1 MTKEGKPYKPQDRKK
16 AAPQNRPYGFGDLAG
31 EAYIA
36 RRRSAEDVLEDESG

>member
-1 MTKEGKPYKPQDRKK
+1 MTKEGKPRKPQDLKK

-36 RRRSAEDVLEDESG
+36 KRRSAEDALENESG